1 MIVVINLIKL
11 IDLKSTFL
19 FSDDTSE
26 SSGTIKMMINVNKT
40 LLNEI
45 LISILIHISKYA
57 LNSIS
62 I

>member
-45 LISILIHISKYA
+45 LISILIHISK
-57 LNSIS
+57 
-62 I
+62 